1 MTDTDTL
8 TDNSMSN
15 NTMTNAN
22 TMTDTDTM
30 TDNSMSNNTMTHS
43 NSRDSSNTIISDLR
57 DVSGD
62 IIGMIVDM
70 LDAAVGKVD
79 AVVSLP
85 SSSSIIRLLL
95 VEPCSGHIISHSVLV
110 VVGGDLP

>member
-1 MTDTDTL
+1 MTNNTNRVSSSNSNWGGDSNGG
-8 TDNSMSN
+8 NSMPD
-15 NTMTNAN
+15 NTMA
-22 TMTDTDTM
+22 
-30 TDNSMSNNTMTHS
+30 HS
-43 NSRDSSNTIISDLR
+43 NSRECSSSIIGDLR

-70 LDAAVGKVD
+70 LDTAVGKVD

>member
-1 MTDTDTL
+1 MTNTVT
-8 TDNSMSN
+8 N
-15 NTMTNAN
+15 NTMTNNTVTHDTMTNTVTNN
-22 TMTDTDTM
+22 TMTNTTTMADTDTM
-30 TDNSMSNNTMTHS
+30 TDNSMSNNSMTHS
-43 NSRDSSNTIISDLR
+43 NSRDSGIT
-57 DVSGD
+57 
-62 IIGMIVDM
+62 MIVDM
-70 LDAAVGKVD
+70 LDTAVGKVD

>member
-1 MTDTDTL
+1 
-8 TDNSMSN
+8 
-15 NTMTNAN
+15 MTNAN
-22 TMTDTDTM
+22 TM
-30 TDNSMSNNTMTHS
+30 TDNSMSNNTMTNNSMTHS
-43 NSRDSSNTIISDLR
+43 NSRECSSSIIGDLR

-62 IIGMIVDM
+62 VIGMIVDM
-70 LDAAVGKVD
+70 LDTAVGKVD

>member
-1 MTDTDTL
+1 MP
-8 TDNSMSN
+8 DNTMSN
-15 NTMTNAN
+15 NTMSN
-22 TMTDTDTM
+22 DTM
-30 TDNSMSNNTMTHS
+30 TDNSMSNNSMSNS
-43 NSRDSSNTIISDLR
+43 NSRECSSSIIGDLR

-62 IIGMIVDM
+62 VIGMIVDM
-70 LDAAVGKVD
+70 LDTAVGKVD